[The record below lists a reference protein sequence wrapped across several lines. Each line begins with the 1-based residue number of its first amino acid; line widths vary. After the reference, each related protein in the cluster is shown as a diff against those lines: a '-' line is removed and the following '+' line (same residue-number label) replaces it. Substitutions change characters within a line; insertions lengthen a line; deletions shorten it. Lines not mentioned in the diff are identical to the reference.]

1 MYVLLL
7 LGTYQYT
14 PRVACLWRM
23 LSAQRRS
30 ASSILAAIGFSLLA
44 SSAGQRNNIL
54 FMLVDDGG
62 FELSPF
68 GNNITRTPNIGALAA
83 SGVTFDRAYTAV
95 SSCSPSRS
103 AILSGLPTHENGMYG
118 LHQPPGNF
126 ASNTD
131 ITSLPNILNNHGYKT
146 GIIGKYHVGPQANY
160 NFTYGLR
167 LDDCW
172 AGAADCTN
180 SLPGGYNMATR
191 NVTFMKLNAR
201 KFLTEIEPDAPFF
214 LCVMPARAAPAAVH
228 SHHTTCKI
236 PRPLHCLLPV
246 VLPRD
251 VRCMLWA
258 AVVRGRLLLV
268 VSCMLRLCI
277 VSRMLHPAAGT
288 WASATAT
295 AAAKGRRSAHSAS
308 TSAPTGRPQ
317 QNPRSNYNMQPPMRR
332 SAQRATLV
340 TPTHFALARF
350 RVRLR

>member
-1 MYVLLL
+1 
-7 LGTYQYT
+7 
-14 PRVACLWRM
+14 M
-23 LSAQRRS
+23 LPAQRRS

-228 SHHTTCKI
+228 SHRTTCKM

-258 AVVRGRLLLV
+258 AVVRGLLV
-268 VSCMLRLCI
+268 VSCMLRRCI

-295 AAAKGRRSAHSAS
+295 AAAKGRRSVHSAS
-308 TSAPTGRPQ
+308 TSAPTGTPQ
-317 QNPRSNYNMQPPMRR
+317 QNPRSNYNMQPPMRL
-332 SAQRATLV
+332 QRATGNLSDSDAFCARAV
-340 TPTHFALARF
+340 SRAAALAALLYFALPCRAVPCRARAT
-350 RVRLR
+350 